1 MRDCLKIKINK
12 EKYLT
17 LRLSWY
23 GGNTGEVGRED
34 NEDCAGDW
42 WVPWYKWWKSVE
54 MAWTTD
60 GGEN

>member
-1 MRDCLKIKINK
+1 MVAIL
-12 EKYLT
+12 EKLA
-17 LRLSWY
+17 
-23 GGNTGEVGRED
+23 GGD